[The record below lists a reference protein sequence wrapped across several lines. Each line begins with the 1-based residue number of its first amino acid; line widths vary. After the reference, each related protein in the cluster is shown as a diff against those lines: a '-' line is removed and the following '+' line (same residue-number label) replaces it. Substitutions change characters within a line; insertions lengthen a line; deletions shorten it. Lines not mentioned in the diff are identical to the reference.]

1 MPVPMPPISPLNIV
15 APIVAAGVFIGLTS
29 LFKEPTRQKFSALFI
44 AGAGFVYF
52 GSSFRGWEVACG
64 ALFLWLAYRSLT
76 DYKFVGI
83 GWMVHVAWDIVH
95 HLYGQPILSYVPLSS
110 FGCAICDTGIAL
122 WYFLGA
128 PSVWNLTAQKTKK
141 THSQSA

>member
-1 MPVPMPPISPLNIV
+1 MPLPMPPICPLDIV
-15 APIVAAGVFIGLTS
+15 LPIVVAGVFIGLTS

-52 GSSFRGWEVACG
+52 GSSFRGWEVAYG

-95 HLYGQPILSYVPLSS
+95 HLYGKPILPYVPLSS
-110 FGCAICDTGIAL
+110 FGCAICDTGIAI

-128 PSVWNLTAQKTKK
+128 PSMWSLVTRKTQ
-141 THSQSA
+141 SQSA